1 MTMARRFR
9 QLLAEPGV
17 IVAPGVYDGISLK
30 LTETTGFQAG
40 YLTGGGASVAA
51 FGLPDFGLMTMTE
64 TVLQAQRMTAVSEM
78 PLICDADTG
87 YGGPANVRRTVR
99 ELERAGVAG
108 FHIEDQLL
116 PKRCGFIPNKTLISA
131 DEFTKVLRVAIE
143 ARQDPDLVIIA
154 RTDALAVEGLDAA
167 IDRANR
173 YYEAGADMVFI
184 EALESPGDLE
194 AIAERVEAPRA
205 INMIGSSPAPI
216 RTADELTELG
226 FSLAIYPLVALSSA
240 AEAIRIALERLR
252 DEGDDRV
259 IEGLLSPYDLHRFFG
274 LDEWSA
280 LGS

>member
-1 MTMARRFR
+1 
-9 QLLAEPGV
+9 
-17 IVAPGVYDGISLK
+17 
-30 LTETTGFQAG
+30 
-40 YLTGGGASVAA
+40 
-51 FGLPDFGLMTMTE
+51 
-64 TVLQAQRMTAVSEM
+64 
-78 PLICDADTG
+78 
-87 YGGPANVRRTVR
+87 
-99 ELERAGVAG
+99 
-108 FHIEDQLL
+108 
-116 PKRCGFIPNKTLISA
+116 
-131 DEFTKVLRVAIE
+131 
-143 ARQDPDLVIIA
+143 
-154 RTDALAVEGLDAA
+154 VEGLDAA

-274 LDEWSA
+274 LDEWAA

>member
-1 MTMARRFR
+1 MARRFR

-116 PKRCGFIPNKTLISA
+116 PTRVDLRPDARA
-131 DEFTKVLRVAIE
+131 DGSVADQHRE
-143 ARQDPDLVIIA
+143 HAQA
-154 RTDALAVEGLDAA
+154 S
-167 IDRANR
+167 
-173 YYEAGADMVFI
+173 
-184 EALESPGDLE
+184 ES
-194 AIAERVEAPRA
+194 
-205 INMIGSSPAPI
+205 
-216 RTADELTELG
+216 
-226 FSLAIYPLVALSSA
+226 
-240 AEAIRIALERLR
+240 
-252 DEGDDRV
+252 
-259 IEGLLSPYDLHRFFG
+259 
-274 LDEWSA
+274 
-280 LGS
+280 

>member
-1 MTMARRFR
+1 VTMARRFR

-30 LTETTGFQAG
+30 LAETTGFQAG

-116 PKRCGFIPNKTLISA
+116 PKRCGFLPNKTLIPT
-131 DEFTKVLRVAIE
+131 DEFTKVLRVALE

-154 RTDALAVEGLDAA
+154 RTDALAVEGIDAA

-173 YYEAGADMVFI
+173 YHEAGADMVFI

-194 AIAERVEAPRA
+194 AIAQRVEAPRA

-274 LDEWSA
+274 LDEWAA